1 MSGIEPLLLNIKKS
15 PADDKST
22 VKNIENKL
30 RVKRY
35 RTLASAAYKR
45 GIRDLFLGHHS
56 DDQVETLLMRLFKMT
71 QPRTSVLQ
79 GMASTAPIPCC
90 EDIDAINSEQGPV
103 NAASMLGLPES
114 AMSSPIGGVFQ
125 ALKPGGLMLHR
136 PLLSFSKDD
145 LIATCQENDVR
156 YALDH
161 TNNDPTLT
169 VRNAIRAMITQ
180 HVLPIALQK
189 KSIIDLSDR
198 ARAVRTALNDEST
211 SFLRSVSMRKLD
223 LSSGFLEVH
232 IPETFAQLVESHR
245 PVAAR
250 VVDRITSIIDPAP
263 DSFWR
268 TRVKSGTL
276 DQIGSYISGES
287 RSDMSTHDLGKL
299 HSRPVTFHDS
309 HILFQGRERGPEGA
323 IMRISRA
330 PIHSNAKSSIRFRQT
345 NAPVPEAVLWDF
357 RYWLRIRTSH
367 DRIRAAMAV
376 DRYLDNNFGSM
387 ADYMNNFEKKTL
399 SRLLQK
405 HAPGNVRNTLP
416 VLTLNNRIVAFPTIS
431 KEILV
436 LKAFNQG
443 LRELGLGGKGS
454 VLWEVWF
461 KVIHEPTNEWVKDS
475 TSLFEATNTP
485 VSKSLRSPDY
495 YQYRKPYRP
504 PRQADSLAPS

>member
-1 MSGIEPLLLNIKKS
+1 MSGIEPLLLNLKKS
-15 PADDKST
+15 PADDKSPT
-22 VKNIENKL
+22 NNIENKL

-35 RTLASAAYKR
+35 RSFANAAYKR

-103 NAASMLGLPES
+103 NAASMLRLPES

-136 PLLSFSKDD
+136 PLLSYSKDD
-145 LIATCQENDVR
+145 LIATCQEHDVR
-156 YALDH
+156 YVLDH
-161 TNNDPTLT
+161 TNNDPMLT
-169 VRNAIRAMITQ
+169 VRNAIRAMTTQ

-189 KSIIDLSDR
+189 RSIIDLSDQ

-211 SFLRSVSMRKLD
+211 SFLKSVSMRKLD

-245 PVAAR
+245 SVAAR

-268 TRVKSGTL
+268 TRVKSSTL
-276 DQIGSYISGES
+276 DQIDSYISGES
-287 RSDMSTHDLGKL
+287 RSDMNGDDLGKL
-299 HSRPVTFHDS
+299 PSKPLTFHDS
-309 HILFQGRERGPEGA
+309 HIMFQGRERAPEGA
-323 IMRISRA
+323 VMRISRA
-330 PIHSNAKSSIRFRQT
+330 PIHSNAKASIKFHQK
-345 NAPVPEAVLWDF
+345 NAEAVLWDF
-357 RYWLRIRTSH
+357 RYWFKIWTSH
-367 DRIRAAMAV
+367 DSIRAAMAV
-376 DRYLDNNFGSM
+376 DRYLDNNFESM
-387 ADYMNNFEKKTL
+387 AEYMNNFEKKTL
-399 SRLLQK
+399 SMLLQK
-405 HAPGNVRNTLP
+405 HAPGKIRNTLP
-416 VLTLNNRIVAFPTIS
+416 VITLNNRIVAFPTIS
-431 KEILV
+431 KKILAQ
-436 LKAFNQG
+436 KAFNQG

-461 KVIHEPTNEWVKDS
+461 KVIHEPTNEWVNDS

-485 VSKSLRSPDY
+485 VSKSPQSLDY
-495 YQYRKPYRP
+495 YQYHMPSHP